1 MSPERRR
8 GFASV
13 VGCTVVTRD
22 RLPAARVLA
31 RSYSE
36 HHPDH
41 DFVVLVADE
50 VRPSDDT
57 GVVGYDWLTVD
68 AEKYLRLATCRTADE
83 LGAAVLPL
91 LVRQLLDRS
100 DAVIA
105 LSARSRV
112 YAPFP
117 EVAGAAMAT
126 GLVLVPRVLTAVPAD
141 RRAPARAGGF
151 DPGFLAVGRAAKAFV
166 DFWVERAADDVAESW
181 PAEIPALFRHDVLRD
196 PAFAVGHWNLH
207 ERVATLDA
215 VRLMHFDG
223 YDPDQPWLLN
233 ADCATRPR
241 ILLSAWP
248 RVRALCDAYRAELA
262 ERAEPA
268 RPYGFGEL
276 ADGTAISAPMRGV
289 FREALREGESPP
301 HPFGADGDAAFRDW
315 LTSAGSPSE
324 ASSGHNRLTMWLW
337 RSRVDLQSA
346 FPRPISENA
355 DGYRQWCH
363 THGVTNGPLPTW
375 ALPVVPPPV
384 APPDDTFGVNL
395 AGYLTAELGLG
406 EMGRIVHSVL
416 RAADVPVVSVVE
428 DHSVAGS
435 VGTGLAAPDS
445 VGRPRFPVSI
455 IAVNADHTDLVLAN
469 HPEVAHQRYRIGL
482 WAWELED
489 FPAAQRTAFGLVDEV
504 WTVSEFARRS
514 IAAHATVPVK
524 VFPVPLA
531 DPGEP
536 PTHRGSGPVRFLFA
550 FDFNSTGGRKNP
562 WGLVSAFQQ
571 AFPGRDDVELVIRAN
586 NAHRN
591 TAAAE
596 RLRYLI
602 GDDRRIDV
610 RERFLSTA
618 ELDELYASS
627 TAYVSLHRS
636 EGFGLTVAEAM
647 VRGLPVICT
656 DYSSTTEFVPD
667 GVGWRIP
674 YTMTDV
680 GPGWPPY
687 PPDGRWAEPDPA
699 AAVLALRAVADDPT
713 EAARRGAAGR
723 AHILRTR
730 SMVTATVWV
739 RDQVTAAYQSWR
751 ANAEQPPPPTS
762 MVRRAVRKAIR
773 RS

>member
-8 GFASV
+8 GLASV

-50 VRPSDDT
+50 VRPSATD
-57 GVVGYDWLTVD
+57 VVGYDWLTVD
-68 AEKYLRLATCRTADE
+68 VERYLELAACRTADE
-83 LGAAVLPL
+83 LCAAVLPL

-100 DAVIA
+100 DAVVA
-105 LSARSRV
+105 LSPRSRV

-117 EVAGAAMAT
+117 EVAGAAIAG
-126 GLVLVPRVLTAVPAD
+126 GLVLAPRVLTPVE
-141 RRAPARAGGF
+141 RRDSAGGF
-151 DPGFLAVGRAAKAFV
+151 DTGFLAVGRAAKGFV
-166 DFWVERAADDVAESW
+166 DFWVERVRDGDDTHDWLTEA
-181 PAEIPALFRHDVLRD
+181 PALFRHDVLRD
-196 PAFAVGHWNLH
+196 PAFAVGHWNAH
-207 ERVATLDA
+207 ERTSVLDS
-215 VRLMHFDG
+215 VRLVHFDG
-223 YDPDQPWLLN
+223 YDPDRPWLFN
-233 ADCATRPR
+233 ADDASPPGV
-241 ILLSAWP
+241 LLSAEP
-248 RVRALCDAYRAELA
+248 RLRALCDAYRAELPATAGPA
-262 ERAEPA
+262 E
-268 RPYGFGEL
+268 PYGFGEL
-276 ADGTAISAPMRGV
+276 ADGTVISAPMRGV
-289 FREALREGESPP
+289 FREASRNGESPP
-301 HPFGADGDAAFRDW
+301 HPFGAAGDTAFRDW
-315 LTSAGSPSE
+315 LRAPGSPAE
-324 ASSGHNRLTMWLW
+324 AGCGHNRLTMWLW

-363 THGVTNGPLPTW
+363 THGITNGPLPEW
-375 ALPVVPPPV
+375 ALPGTPPPV
-384 APPDDTFGVNL
+384 APPDDAFGVNL

-416 RAADVPVVSVVE
+416 RAADLPVVSVVE
-428 DHSVAGS
+428 DHSVARS

-445 VGRPRFPVSI
+445 VGRPRFPVSVV
-455 IAVNADHTDLVLAN
+455 AVNADHTDLVLAN
-469 HPEVAHQRYRIGL
+469 HPEVAHRRYRIGL

-514 IAAHATVPVK
+514 IAAHATVPVR
-524 VFPVPLA
+524 VFPVPLT

-536 PTHRGSGPVRFLFA
+536 SARPNGLSTRFLFA

-562 WGLVSAFQQ
+562 WGLVTAFRR

-610 RERFLSTA
+610 RERFLSAA
-618 ELDELYASS
+618 ELDDLYASS

-687 PPDGRWAEPDPA
+687 PPESRWADPDLA
-699 AAVLALRAVADDPT
+699 ATVSALRAVADDPA

-723 AHILRTR
+723 AHILATR
-730 SMVTATVWV
+730 SMATATDWV
-739 RDQVTAAYQSWR
+739 RERVTAAYQSWR
-751 ANAEQPPPPTS
+751 ADNVPPPPAST
-762 MVRRAVRKAIR
+762 VRRVVRRAIR